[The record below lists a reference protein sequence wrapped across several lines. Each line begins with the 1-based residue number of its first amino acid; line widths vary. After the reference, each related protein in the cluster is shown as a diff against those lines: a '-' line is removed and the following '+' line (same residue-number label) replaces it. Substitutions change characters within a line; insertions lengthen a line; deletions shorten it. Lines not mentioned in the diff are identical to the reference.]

1 MELYRELDEL
11 IVRLR
16 DTAREIEEPGFNENL
31 TRLEDVAKEFRDASS
46 GSWLGYHSQV
56 YYKDFKRPPPGSFFN
71 VVGGFM
77 GLQSDQ
83 FQSRGHW
90 LEYDMADVE
99 KLLLEEVGRDAY
111 KEICKRS
118 EDARKVFSDARQE
131 ALSIL
136 ELIPDSQRDARH
148 EHALSSVTKKVFPA
162 AESFLKKLRPPPPA
176 GGTHD
181 IRAFNGGMRMPV
193 HGSYLLTVASTQ
205 ASFAICEELAVILD
219 RYSAHVLRRKLM
231 TTTPTSN
238 PTRIFI
244 GHGHSPAWRDLKD
257 FICDRLHLKHEEFE
271 RVPGGGLTVTK
282 RLEDM
287 IDNSCFAFIVMTAED
302 DMGGDRMRARQNVV
316 HEAGLFQG
324 KLGFSKAVLLVEE
337 GVEQFSNSQGLVY
350 VKFEKGK
357 IRAVFDDVRA
367 ILEREG
373 IIKAI

>member
-1 MELYRELDEL
+1 
-11 IVRLR
+11 
-16 DTAREIEEPGFNENL
+16 
-31 TRLEDVAKEFRDASS
+31 
-46 GSWLGYHSQV
+46 
-56 YYKDFKRPPPGSFFN
+56 
-71 VVGGFM
+71 
-77 GLQSDQ
+77 
-83 FQSRGHW
+83 
-90 LEYDMADVE
+90 
-99 KLLLEEVGRDAY
+99 
-111 KEICKRS
+111 
-118 EDARKVFSDARQE
+118 
-131 ALSIL
+131 
-136 ELIPDSQRDARH
+136 
-148 EHALSSVTKKVFPA
+148 
-162 AESFLKKLRPPPPA
+162 
-176 GGTHD
+176 
-181 IRAFNGGMRMPV
+181 
-193 HGSYLLTVASTQ
+193 
-205 ASFAICEELAVILD
+205 
-219 RYSAHVLRRKLM
+219 M